1 VTLPAPDG
9 TPLTVELELVEISID
24 AGDPSPSEL
33 AAVTA
38 VLTTSLAELEQR
50 SRSSAPRVSAWQR
63 SQRAVRSPLTPGY
76 GAWRGFSG

>member
-1 VTLPAPDG
+1 MAEPFD
-9 TPLTVELELVEISID
+9 LELVEISIN
-24 AGDPSPSEL
+24 AGNPSPTEL

-38 VLTTSLAELEQR
+38 VITAALAELEED
-50 SRSSAPRVSAWQR
+50 SRTSAARVSAWQR

>member
-1 VTLPAPDG
+1 VTRASEG
-9 TPLTVELELVEISID
+9 TPSAFELELVEISID
-24 AGDPSPSEL
+24 AGNPSPTEL

-38 VLTTSLAELEQR
+38 VLTASLAEREER
-50 SRSSAPRVSAWQR
+50 SLSSGTRVSAWQR

>member
-1 VTLPAPDG
+1 VTGESDR
-9 TPLTVELELVEISID
+9 TPSAFDLELVEISID
-24 AGDPSPSEL
+24 AGNPSPTEL

-38 VLTTSLAELEQR
+38 VLSTSLAELEER
-50 SRSSAPRVSAWQR
+50 SLKSGTRVSAWQR